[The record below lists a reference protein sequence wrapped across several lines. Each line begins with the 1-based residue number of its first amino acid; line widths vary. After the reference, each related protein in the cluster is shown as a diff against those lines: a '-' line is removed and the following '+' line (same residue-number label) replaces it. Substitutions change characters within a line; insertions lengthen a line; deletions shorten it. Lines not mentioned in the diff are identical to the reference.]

1 MSSLSSSD
9 PHKLDLMAE
18 NSSLK
23 VKLAKTEKS
32 LRDSEE
38 RLGIAEVCSTAF
50 VTVPCTLW
58 LLVILV
64 GDTVSLILK
73 LKPN

>member
-1 MSSLSSSD
+1 MSVLQDLSSTRNMSLAASD

-23 VKLAKTEKS
+23 VKLAKAEKS

-38 RLGIAEVCSTAF
+38 RFGFAQVRPIR
-50 VTVPCTLW
+50 
-58 LLVILV
+58 
-64 GDTVSLILK
+64 
-73 LKPN
+73 

>member
-1 MSSLSSSD
+1 MSLASSD

-23 VKLAKTEKS
+23 VKLAKAEKS

-38 RLGIAEVCSTAF
+38 RLGIAQVCSTPF
-50 VTVPCTLW
+50 VTGPF
-58 LLVILV
+58 
-64 GDTVSLILK
+64 
-73 LKPN
+73 